1 MEIPENARIKLFRC
15 GTVCEVVYVNRKNS
29 KQNIVQL
36 KDKTYLNLKTGEIKV
51 CKEAGGN
58 RTEHVQSL
66 RRTFQNLRRIINANT
81 TGNMRN
87 KCLFIT
93 LTYKEP
99 MLNNERLRQDFELF
113 RKRMN
118 YYLKKERGVSV
129 PEYITVVEP
138 QVVSRYAWHIH
149 GIFIW
154 KEERTAPFIENAII
168 AELWGKGFV
177 NVRSLSNIGALGNY
191 LTAYLSDVPIP
202 ADDLKGEER
211 QTDKKKKV
219 AKGARLWLYPKGMRI
234 YRVSRGIIRPKVEYL
249 SYKQVKGDKN
259 LKKTYHHER
268 MIERE
273 DEREPIEIIQESF
286 IELDKSIK
294 FKV

>member
-1 MEIPENARIKLFRC
+1 MEIPDNARIKLFRC
-15 GTVCEVVYVNRKNS
+15 GTVYEVVYLNRKNS
-29 KQNIVQL
+29 RQN
-36 KDKTYLNLKTGEIKV
+36 
-51 CKEAGGN
+51 
-58 RTEHVQSL
+58 
-66 RRTFQNLRRIINANT
+66 
-81 TGNMRN
+81 
-87 KCLFIT
+87 
-93 LTYKEP
+93 
-99 MLNNERLRQDFELF
+99 
-113 RKRMN
+113 
-118 YYLKKERGVSV
+118 
-129 PEYITVVEP
+129 
-138 QVVSRYAWHIH
+138 
-149 GIFIW
+149 
-154 KEERTAPFIENAII
+154 
-168 AELWGKGFV
+168 
-177 NVRSLSNIGALGNY
+177 
-191 LTAYLSDVPIP
+191 
-202 ADDLKGEER
+202 DLKGEER

>member
-1 MEIPENARIKLFRC
+1 M
-15 GTVCEVVYVNRKNS
+15 
-29 KQNIVQL
+29 
-36 KDKTYLNLKTGEIKV
+36 
-51 CKEAGGN
+51 
-58 RTEHVQSL
+58 
-66 RRTFQNLRRIINANT
+66 
-81 TGNMRN
+81 
-87 KCLFIT
+87 
-93 LTYKEP
+93 
-99 MLNNERLRQDFELF
+99 
-113 RKRMN
+113 
-118 YYLKKERGVSV
+118 
-129 PEYITVVEP
+129 
-138 QVVSRYAWHIH
+138 
-149 GIFIW
+149 
-154 KEERTAPFIENAII
+154 
-168 AELWGKGFV
+168 
-177 NVRSLSNIGALGNY
+177 
-191 LTAYLSDVPIP
+191 
-202 ADDLKGEER
+202 KGEER

>member
-1 MEIPENARIKLFRC
+1 MEIPDNSRIKLFRC
-15 GTVCEVVYVNRKNS
+15 GTVYEVVYLNRKNS
-29 KQNIVQL
+29 RQNSVQL
-36 KDKTYLNLKTGEIKV
+36 EDKTYLNLKTGEIKA
-51 CKEAGGN
+51 CKEAGN
-58 RTEHVQSL
+58 RTDHVQSL
-66 RRTFQNLRRIINANT
+66 RRTFQNLRR
-81 TGNMRN
+81 MRN

-168 AELWGKGFV
+168 AEIWGKGFV